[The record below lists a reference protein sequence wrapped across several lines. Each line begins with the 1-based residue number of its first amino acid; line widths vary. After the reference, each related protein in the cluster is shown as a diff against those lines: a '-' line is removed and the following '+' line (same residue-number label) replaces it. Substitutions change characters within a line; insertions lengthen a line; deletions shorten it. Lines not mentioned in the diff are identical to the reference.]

1 MKLTK
6 NDHLD
11 KYKYNGYGKGFGSCS
26 EFLLSDDS
34 MGKIVIIFGADM
46 SSSVHIENKWKDIL
60 FLGKGSKQG
69 LDDAAIT
76 AEAKYP
82 INFTKANKRFVSSL
96 HYNRSILF
104 VNATKIHQFK
114 AKNSIMYYVQSKL
127 QKILQFIT
135 WKKSGLR
142 AVVKFLLLIL
152 ILSNC
157 F

>member
-1 MKLTK
+1 MQQHCLINNISVPKKVINLTKLIKLTK
-6 NDHLD
+6 NYHLD

-34 MGKIVIIFGADM
+34 LGKIESKG
-46 SSSVHIENKWKDIL
+46 KGIL

-114 AKNSIMYYVQSKL
+114 AKNSIMYYVLAKR

-135 WKKSGLR
+135 
-142 AVVKFLLLIL
+142 
-152 ILSNC
+152 
-157 F
+157 